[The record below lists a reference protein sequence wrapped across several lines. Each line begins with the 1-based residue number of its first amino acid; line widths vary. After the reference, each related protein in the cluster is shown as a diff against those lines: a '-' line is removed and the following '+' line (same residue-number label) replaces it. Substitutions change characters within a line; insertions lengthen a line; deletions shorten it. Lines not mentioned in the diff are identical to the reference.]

1 MRVLVTGGAGY
12 IGSILSRRLLEAG
25 HDVLVVDKLMFGVE
39 PVKNLVGNKHFELQA
54 GDIMNYADITRSL
67 EKVDAVV
74 HLASIV
80 GDPACAAEP
89 DTATET
95 NLISTLRLSRLC
107 REKKIER
114 FVFAST
120 CSVYGASE
128 GDSEITETSPLNPV
142 SLYAETKIDCEK
154 VLLAFDTGGFSPTIL
169 RLGTLY
175 GLSPR
180 MRFDLVVNYLTWKAL
195 AQKKIKIFNGA
206 CWRPFVH
213 VNDIVGAFLNVLDA
227 PIDKVA
233 FQTYN
238 VGFTNENYRLKR
250 LGELIAENVPG
261 TQVEYL
267 NETKDQRSYRVSFV
281 KFEKALGFK
290 KTKGLADGILETKAA
305 LEAGAFPDPSSRK
318 YNNYV
323 PWG

>member
-12 IGSILSRRLLEAG
+12 IGSVLSRKLLEAG
-25 HDVLVVDKLMFGVE
+25 YDVRVVDKLMFGVE
-39 PVKNLVGNKHFELQA
+39 SVKDLVGNSRFELQI
-54 GDIMNYADITRSL
+54 GDIMNYADIARSL
-67 EKVDAVV
+67 KGVDAVV

-89 DTATET
+89 DAATEI
-95 NLISTLRLSRLC
+95 NLMSTLRLSRLC

-114 FVFAST
+114 FIFAST

-128 GDSEITETSPLNPV
+128 GDSEITETSRLNPV

-175 GLSPR
+175 GVSPR
-180 MRFDLVVNYLTWKAL
+180 MRFDLVVNYLTWKAH

-206 CWRPFVH
+206 VWRPFVH
-213 VNDIVGAFLNVLDA
+213 IDDIANAFLKVLDA
-227 PIDKVA
+227 PVDKVA
-233 FQTYN
+233 LQTYN
-238 VGFTNENYRLKR
+238 VGFTDENYRLNR
-250 LGELIAENVPG
+250 LGEVIAENVPG

-267 NETKDQRSYRVSFV
+267 SETKDQRSYRVSFA
-281 KFEKALGFK
+281 KFEKAFGLK
-290 KTKGLADGILETKAA
+290 KTKTLAEGVRETKAA
-305 LEAGAFPDPSSRK
+305 LESGAFPDPS
-318 YNNYV
+318 
-323 PWG
+323 

>member
-25 HDVLVVDKLMFGVE
+25 HDVLAVDKLMFGVE
-39 PVKNLVGNKHFELQA
+39 PVKDLVGNKHFELQV

-67 EKVDAVV
+67 KGVDAVV

-89 DTATET
+89 DVATET
-95 NLISTLRLSRLC
+95 NLVSTLRLSRLC

-114 FVFAST
+114 FIFAST

-128 GDSEITETSPLNPV
+128 GDSEITEASPLNPV

-154 VLLAFDTGGFSPTIL
+154 VLLAFGTGGFAPTIL

-195 AQKKIKIFNGA
+195 AQKKIRIFNGA

-213 VNDIVGAFLNVLDA
+213 VSDIAGAFLDVLGA
-227 PIDKVA
+227 PVDKVA

-250 LGELIAENVPG
+250 LGELVAENVPG

-267 NETKDQRSYRVSFV
+267 NETKDQRSYRVSFA
-281 KFEKALGFK
+281 KFEKAFGFK
-290 KTKGLADGILETKAA
+290 KTKGLADGIRETKAA
-305 LEAGAFPDPSSRK
+305 LEAGSFPDPSSRK